1 MKRKLPVLLLST
13 LLITL
18 ASMSASCGGDGAWQ
32 IMKQDPTWMAQI
44 TRINVGP
51 DEYYEGDYKYGPQ
64 KDGEGFVWVYLTLN
78 NQTSSPMEWDHT
90 KVILKSETA
99 SQDPF
104 RVLKSDGVNQSPV
117 KAKERIAPGSYA
129 ERILI
134 YSFPRAAQPAV
145 IEIGPLGNA
154 EVPESILFQ
163 YK

>member
-1 MKRKLPVLLLST
+1 
-13 LLITL
+13 
-18 ASMSASCGGDGAWQ
+18 
-32 IMKQDPTWMAQI
+32 MAQI
-44 TRINVGP
+44 TRINMGP
-51 DEYYEGDYKYGPQ
+51 NEYYEGDYKYGPQ
-64 KDGEGFVWVYLTLN
+64 KDGDGFVWVYLTLN

-104 RVLKSDGVNQSPV
+104 RVLKTDGANQSPV

-134 YSFPRAAQPAV
+134 YSFPKATRPAA
-145 IEIGPLGNA
+145 IEIGPLGSA
-154 EVPESILFQ
+154 EVPESIIFQ